1 MIFEGSKQRLLGGS
15 ATPQSKAAD
24 AMIIEVDFAA
34 HQAMRPLGAYS
45 KVLAEQVRL
54 SGFTGAADED
64 HPPLERCVQ
73 VKLEVLRQ
81 RQGRRGGVGS
91 GLCSGGGGGG
101 GAGR

>member
-45 KVLAEQVRL
+45 KVLAEQVQL

-81 RQGRRGGVGS
+81 RQARRCCFGSDLCVSSGVNS
-91 GLCSGGGGGG
+91 G
-101 GAGR
+101 